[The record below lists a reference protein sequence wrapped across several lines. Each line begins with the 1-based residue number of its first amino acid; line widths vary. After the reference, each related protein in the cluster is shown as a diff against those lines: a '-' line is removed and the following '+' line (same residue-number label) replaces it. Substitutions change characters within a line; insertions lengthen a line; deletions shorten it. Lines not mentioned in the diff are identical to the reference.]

1 MKTLLAIITILSFT
15 SCADLTQMSYR
26 NKYERQTTSKFLKK
40 RNYIKGQARYVPTKR
55 DGCLTHPAV
64 TINTFRQ
71 LKSIK

>member
-26 NKYERQTTSKFLKK
+26 NKYQRQTSSKFLKK
-40 RNYIKGQARYVPTKR
+40 RDYIKGQARYISTKR

-64 TINTFRQ
+64 TTSTFRQ
-71 LKSIK
+71 LKTIK